1 MIWRT
6 SLLLLIGLA
15 GAAVRPPVGPSLPRP
30 IQTTHAIGA
39 IDVAAGSIARR
50 MVPISFPL
58 PGARPDA
65 AYVLRGTGP
74 DLPLQMA
81 TGIAWAIIPALEAN
95 QVLSYAVVNAGAPH
109 GEQVQA
115 SRNGDLLAFAARGR
129 AIADYVGGPGALPA
143 SDIKPIFQRGGY
155 LHPVRTPS
163 GRIVTGDYPPDHRH
177 HHGIWFAWTRTTF
190 QGREPDFWNMG
201 DGKGRVEFEEIER
214 SWAGAVHAGFVARHR
229 YVDLTSAAPI
239 TALREEWTARLFAAA
254 PRAAAFLFD
263 VDVSQTNVSDA
274 PLGLPE
280 YHYGGM
286 AVRGAPEFV
295 TLDTA
300 VFLTSEG
307 KDRKTGDAAPS
318 RWAAMA
324 APVNG
329 SMAGIAM
336 LAHPSNFR
344 APEPMRIHPTDPY
357 MCYAPSKA
365 GAWAIPA
372 RGTHRVRYR
381 FVAFDGRPD
390 AAELERL
397 WRDFAEPPYVT
408 VR

>member
-1 MIWRT
+1 MRIRAA
-6 SLLLLIGLA
+6 SLLMGLVAVA
-15 GAAVRPPVGPSLPRP
+15 GIPASGTVRPSPEPAQPQGGSVTIHAGPV
-30 IQTTHAIGA
+30 
-39 IDVAAGSIARR
+39 ARR

-58 PGARPDA
+58 PAAKPGT
-65 AYVLRGTGP
+65 AYVLRGGGS
-74 DLPLQMA
+74 DLPLQISA
-81 TGIAWAIIPALEAN
+81 GSAWTIVPALDAN
-95 QVLSYAVVNAGAPH
+95 QSVTYAIVAAPAAPPLNVRAARR
-109 GEQVQA
+109 GE
-115 SRNGDLLAFAARGR
+115 SLAFSSRGR
-129 AIADYVGGPGALPA
+129 AIADYVGGRGMLPSA
-143 SDIKPIFQRGGY
+143 DIKPIFQRGGY

-163 GRIVTGDYPPDHRH
+163 GRAVTGDYPPDHRH

-201 DGKGRVEFEEIER
+201 DAKGRVEFEALAD
-214 SWAGAVHAGFVARHR
+214 SWEGAIHAGFSARHR
-229 YVDLTSAAPI
+229 YVDLTSGAPI
-239 TALREEWTARLFAAA
+239 VVLREEWTTRVFDAPPAA
-254 PRAAAFLFD
+254 PGFLVD
-263 VDVSQTNVSDA
+263 VEVSQTNVTGA

-295 TLDTA
+295 PLDTV

-307 KDRKTGDAAPS
+307 KNRTTGDAAPS

-329 SMAGIAM
+329 AIAGIAM
-336 LAHPSNFR
+336 LAHSSNFR

-357 MCYAPSKA
+357 MCYVPSKT
-365 GAWAIPA
+365 GAWEIPTK
-372 RGTHRVRYR
+372 GTHRARYR
-381 FVAFDGRPD
+381 FVAFDGPPD

-397 WRDFAEPPYVT
+397 WRDFTDPPAVT